1 MFYLQKKYINE
12 NTASFYVVVDCSSSG
27 LTGEFT
33 WATVTCNAFAFAY
46 LLFASQ
52 SKNVAL

>member
-1 MFYLQKKYINE
+1 MFYLQKKYINV

-33 WATVTCNAFAFAY
+33 
-46 LLFASQ
+46 
-52 SKNVAL
+52 